1 MSRAALRAVVR
12 FRELLLGWKSGM
24 NRWHDSL
31 LSIKVNAGSRSGV
44 LFGWLHHLIPEKE
57 ALV

>member
-44 LFGWLHHLIPEKE
+44 LFGWLHYSISEK
-57 ALV
+57 